1 MNVSRRRHTNGQ
13 RARGRVLGIAD
24 QPGDANQKPRD
35 GPPTRV
41 GMAAVKK
48 NPENYKR
55 WGTRRSPDPRAGLVG
70 V

>member
-1 MNVSRRRHTNGQ
+1 M
-13 RARGRVLGIAD
+13 LGIAD